1 MDLLKKVKPKYLD
14 DLIFYK
20 DQLRESEKWIHEYK
34 QKINTNKKVLLLI
47 GDSGSGKTLI
57 ANLLMQK
64 FNYQIIELNGSHLR
78 TQKKLGDFLHKAL
91 GFKNVI
97 DLFYEEQKP
106 IGLIMDEIETLC
118 QNNDKGG
125 LSEFIQILK
134 DNQKYEKNLEKKKK
148 QKIDMNTFIFI
159 KNPII
164 CTYINN
170 NDKKVNELKNFSHT
184 IYLKNIQLKDYEMFV
199 QSLVEDEDIKLNSG
213 KKIEIKIIKH
223 LFKKCRNDIRK
234 FILALENIHLFSQSK
249 NNKKNLKLD
258 DYKKIECINDTNKND
273 VQLEEATQ
281 LIMHKKM
288 KYNQLDLIYC
298 MEPFVLPYTLYQNI
312 IPFLDAT
319 TMNTKN
325 KILTYSK
332 YMNSL
337 SHFDVINSFI
347 YENND
352 WYNIDNYLSYYGVQ
366 IPNYEIHKQ
375 KFNIKLDNQIEFTNI
390 HNKASQMLVNK
401 KLISQA
407 KQSLNKKYT
416 NINHLILDCE
426 LLFFYFNEFR
436 DCVLNEDFENLSEKR
451 LISYMN
457 KYKINYENLENL
469 LKIEKINKNE
479 DKRKKNMNVL
489 LKEKINDFLDETLK
503 IKN

>member
-14 DLIFYK
+14 DLIFYR
-20 DQLRESEKWIHEYK
+20 DQLKEAEKWIDEYK
-34 QKINTNKKVLLLI
+34 QKINTTKKVLLLI
-47 GDSGSGKTLI
+47 GNSGSGKTLI
-57 ANLLMQK
+57 ANLLLEK

-78 TQKKLGDFLHKAL
+78 TQKKLGDFLHKTL
-91 GFKNVI
+91 GFRNVI
-97 DLFYEEQKP
+97 DLFYQEQKP

-134 DNQKYEKNLEKKKK
+134 DNKKYEKNIEKKKK

-159 KNPII
+159 KNPIV

-170 NDKKVNELKNFSHT
+170 NDKKVNELKNFAHT
-184 IYLKNIQLKDYEMFV
+184 IYLKDIELKDYEKFV
-199 QSLVEDEDIKLNSG
+199 QNLVDDEDIKLNGG
-213 KKIEIKIIKH
+213 KKVDIKIIKH
-223 LFKKCRNDIRK
+223 IFRKCRNDIRK
-234 FILALENIHLFSQSK
+234 FILSLENIHLYIQSK
-249 NNKKNLKLD
+249 DNRKNIKLD
-258 DYKKIECINDTNKND
+258 EYKKIECINDNNKND

-281 LIMHKKM
+281 LIMHRKM
-288 KYNQLDLIYC
+288 KYNQLDLLYF
-298 MEPFVLPYTLYQNI
+298 MEPFVLPYTLYQNVTS
-312 IPFLDAT
+312 FLNAT
-319 TMNTKN
+319 TMNSKN

-337 SHFDVINSFI
+337 SNFDVINSFI

-352 WYNIDNYLSYYGVQ
+352 WYDIDNYLSFYGVQ
-366 IPNYEIHKQ
+366 MPNYEIHQQ
-375 KFNIKLDNQIEFTNI
+375 KFNIKENNTIEFTNI

-416 NINHLILDCE
+416 NINQLVLDCE
-426 LLFFYFNEFR
+426 LLFYYFNEFR
-436 DCVLNEDFENLSEKR
+436 DCVLDEKFEGLGEKNL
-451 LISYMN
+451 IQYMN

-489 LKEKINDFLDETLK
+489 LKEKINEYLDETLK
-503 IKN
+503 M

>member
-1 MDLLKKVKPKYLD
+1 MDLLKKVKPIYLD
-14 DLIFYK
+14 DLIFYQ
-20 DQLRESEKWIHEYK
+20 DQLKEAENWIHEYK
-34 QKINTNKKVLLLI
+34 NKINTTKKVLLLI
-47 GDSGSGKTLI
+47 GSTGSGKTLI
-57 ANLLMQK
+57 ANLLLEK

-134 DNQKYEKNLEKKKK
+134 DNQKYEKNIEKNKK

-159 KNPII
+159 KNPIV

-184 IYLKNIQLKDYEMFV
+184 IFLKDIQVTHYEKFTNN
-199 QSLVEDEDIKLNSG
+199 LVNDNEIKLNDG
-213 KKIEIKIIKH
+213 KKIDSKIIKYLH
-223 LFKKCRNDIRK
+223 KKCRNDIRK
-234 FILALENIHLFSQSK
+234 FILALENIHLYTQSK
-249 NNKKNLKLD
+249 NIKKNIKLD
-258 DYKKIECINDTNKND
+258 EYLKIECINDTTKND
-273 VQLEEATQ
+273 IQLDEATQ
-281 LIMHKKM
+281 LIMHKKL
-288 KYNQLDLIYC
+288 KYNQLDLMYY
-298 MEPFVLPYTLYQNI
+298 MDPFVLPYTLYQNI
-312 IPFLDAT
+312 VPFLNAT
-319 TMNTKN
+319 TMNSKN

-332 YMNSL
+332 YMESL
-337 SHFDVINSFI
+337 SEFDVINSYI

-352 WYNIDNYLSYYGVQ
+352 WYDIDNYLSYYGVQ
-366 IPNYEIHKQ
+366 IPNYEIHQQ
-375 KFNIKLDNQIEFTNI
+375 KFNIKTHNIIEFTNI

-426 LLFFYFNEFR
+426 LLFYYFNEFR
-436 DCVLNEDFENLSEKR
+436 DCVLNDEFEGLYEKR
-451 LISYMN
+451 LIKYMN
-457 KYKINYENLENL
+457 LYKINYESLENL

-489 LKEKINDFLDETLK
+489 LKEKINEFLHESLK
-503 IKN
+503 IVN